1 MTARSSYPKSQGAL
15 GILGMRLYNNS
26 IFLVR
31 LQICSTTRPKL
42 NWGQWQGRL
51 KTRAK
56 ITQKSYALSLK
67 GLAGACGVSWLCFP
81 RSWGVYGNQ
90 HHPVPLLPQ
99 GQRGT
104 TAGTATPGASKAAPL
119 PRPLV
124 QADWNSAREG
134 PLCLLR
140 AAEMSEKLWDF

>member
-15 GILGMRLYNNS
+15 GILGMHPCNNS

-67 GLAGACGVSWLCFP
+67 GLAVSAGCASPAAEGLMEISIILSCSGHRDKGA
-81 RSWGVYGNQ
+81 
-90 HHPVPLLPQ
+90 PLLVQ
-99 GQRGT
+99 
-104 TAGTATPGASKAAPL
+104 PGASKAAPL

-124 QADWNSAREG
+124 QADWNSARDG

-140 AAEMSEKLWDF
+140 AVEMSEKLWDF